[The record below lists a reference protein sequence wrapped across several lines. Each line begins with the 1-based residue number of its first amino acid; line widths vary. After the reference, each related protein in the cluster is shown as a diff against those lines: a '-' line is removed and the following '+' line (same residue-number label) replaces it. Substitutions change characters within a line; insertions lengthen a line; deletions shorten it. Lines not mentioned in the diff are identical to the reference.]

1 MLYSALVS
9 TKSLLDLFVSQPLV
23 SYFGFCIPNT
33 AQIGH
38 ALSTLFKLSVINEVG
53 WDLQHIRRTVNL
65 PAYFDQLISKFEEAG
80 AQIDNMQTSPCRES
94 FPTACAKAMAR
105 VKCWYEQKVA
115 LESESNLQTQPSM
128 SGLDDLFAVN
138 SFDYLDDAYWQE
150 LMDMNFISH

>member
-1 MLYSALVS
+1 MLYSALIS

-23 SYFGFCIPNT
+23 SYFGFCIPSL
-33 AQIGH
+33 AQIGQ
-38 ALSTLFKLSVINEVG
+38 ALSTLFKLSVTDEVG

-65 PAYFDQLISKFEEAG
+65 SAYFDQLISRFEEAG
-80 AQIDNMQTSPCRES
+80 AQIDNIQTSPCRES
-94 FPTACAKAMAR
+94 FQTAGAKAMAR

-115 LESESNLQTQPSM
+115 LESESSLQPQLSM

-150 LMDMNFISH
+150 LMDMNFMPH